1 MTSGQQAFVAA
12 LAVTGLTAVVVVA
25 AGRPAPHAQVSAP
38 QAPPARPSAQAIGAP
53 RQVLD
58 KYCVTCHNEQRKTAN
73 LMLDRMDVEKVSDA
87 AETWEKVIR
96 KLRAREMPPRGMP
109 QPDLDTRNGLVSW
122 LETTIDHAAG
132 ARPDPGRV
140 PVHRLNRAEYTNAVR
155 DLLAVNIDARS
166 LLGPDDVDQQGF
178 DNIAGVLSVSPVHM
192 ERYMAA
198 ARTISRLAVGDP
210 SIVPVF
216 DTYQVLRAWDQ
227 DDRMSDDLP
236 FGSRGGLAVRHNFPL
251 NGEYVVKIKLQ
262 RQLYEYLIGMGFPHQ
277 LEVRLDGKRVGSL
290 KVGGEAK
297 GRPAPSTF
305 NGNIISD
312 PEWETYM
319 HDADK
324 NLEVRFAVEAGAHV
338 LGVSFLDGHLEPEG
352 VLLPL
357 QADYDAM
364 LNEHYDGNPKIE
376 SVAVGGPYKANGPGD
391 TPSRRRIFVC
401 YPSRGS
407 DDDSC
412 ARKIL
417 SSLARRAYRRPVN
430 DSDVQTLVDFYRTG
444 RADGGFDAGI
454 EQAIQR
460 LLADPDF
467 LFRIERDPASAQDRQ
482 AYRLS
487 DLELA
492 SRLSFFLWSS
502 IPDDELL
509 DQAAQGKLK
518 DANVLEQ
525 QVRRMMKDPRSKAL
539 VQNFGGQWL
548 RLRELGGVSPDPHLF
563 PEFNENL
570 REAFRTE
577 TEMFVDSQVR
587 EDRSVLDLLT
597 ANYTFLN
604 EQLARHYGIPD
615 VYGSHFRRVPL
626 HEGERGGLLTQG
638 SMLTVTSY
646 PNRTSPVLR
655 GKWLL
660 DNILG
665 SPPPPPPPNVPALKE
680 SGENGQPPVSVRAR
694 MEEHRKNPVCAAC
707 HVRMDPLGFALENF
721 DAIGRWRAQSDG
733 TNIDSSGVLPDG
745 TAFQGVPGL
754 RTLLVSHREEFI
766 RTVSEKLLTYAIGRS
781 VEYYDMPAVRKIEH
795 DAAAADYRW
804 SSMILGIV
812 KSTPFQMRRAES

>member
-1 MTSGQQAFVAA
+1 MSKQQAGLAIALLVGLTAA
-12 LAVTGLTAVVVVA
+12 LAAQDA
-25 AGRPAPHAQVSAP
+25 ASKRAPSL
-38 QAPPARPSAQAIGAP
+38 PPRA
-53 RQVLD
+53 VLD
-58 KYCVTCHNEQRKTAN
+58 KYCVTCHNDRLKTAG
-73 LMLDRMDVEKVSDA
+73 LLLDHLDIDKVSDS
-87 AETWEKVIR
+87 AETWEKVVR
-96 KLRAREMPPRGMP
+96 KLRAREMPPKGMP
-109 QPDLDTRNGLVSW
+109 QPDIETRNGLVEW
-122 LETTIDHAAG
+122 LENTIDQAAQT
-132 ARPDPGRV
+132 APDTGRV
-140 PVHRLNRAEYTNAVR
+140 PVHRLNRAEYTNAIR
-155 DLLAVNIDARS
+155 DLLAVNIDGKS

-178 DNIAGVLSVSPVHM
+178 DNIAGVLTVSPVHM

-210 SIVPVF
+210 TIVPVF
-216 DTYQVLRAWDQ
+216 DTYQILRAWDQ

-236 FGSRGGLAVRHNFPL
+236 FGSRGGLAIRHNFPL
-251 NGEYVVKIKLQ
+251 NGEYVIKIKLQ

-277 LEVRLDGKRVGSL
+277 LEVRLDGKRVGLL

-297 GRPAPSTF
+297 GQPAPTTF

-324 NLEVRFAVEAGAHV
+324 NLEVRFSAEAGSRV

-376 SVAVGGPYKANGPGD
+376 SIAVGGPYKANGPGE
-391 TPSRRRIFVC
+391 TASRRRIFVC
-401 YPSRGS
+401 YPTRSS
-407 DDDSC
+407 DEETC

-417 SSLARRAYRRPVN
+417 SSLARRAYRRPAG
-430 DSDVQTLVDFYRTG
+430 DSDVQTLVEFYRAG
-444 RADGGFDAGI
+444 RRDGGFDAGI

-467 LFRIERDPASAQDRQ
+467 LFRIERDPAGPVEKR
-482 AYRLS
+482 AYRLT

-502 IPDDELL
+502 IPDDELI
-509 DQAAQGKLK
+509 DVAARGKLK
-518 DANVLEQ
+518 DPAVLEQ
-525 QVRRMMKDPRSKAL
+525 QVRRMLKDSRSNAL
-539 VQNFGGQWL
+539 VQNFAGQWL
-548 RLRELGGVSPDPHLF
+548 RLRELSGVGPDPHLF

-570 REAFRTE
+570 RDAFRTE
-577 TEMFVDSQVR
+577 TEMFVDSQIR

-597 ANYTFLN
+597 ADYTFLN
-604 EQLARHYGIPD
+604 EQLARHYDIPD
-615 VYGSHFRRVPL
+615 VYGSHFRRVAL
-626 HEGERGGLLTQG
+626 RNTGRSGLLTQG
-638 SMLTVTSY
+638 SILTVTSY

-680 SGENGQPPVSVRAR
+680 SGANGQPPTTVRAR
-694 MEEHRKNPVCAAC
+694 MEEHRRNPVCASC

-721 DAIGRWRAQSDG
+721 DAIGRWRTESDG
-733 TNIDSSGVLPDG
+733 AEIDPSGVLPDG

-754 RTLLVSHREEFI
+754 RALLVSHREEFVG
-766 RTVSEKLLTYAIGRS
+766 TVSEKLLTYAIGRAA
-781 VEYYDMPAVRKIEH
+781 EYYDMPAIRKIEH
-795 DAAAADYRW
+795 ESAAADYRW
-804 SSMILGIV
+804 SSIILAIV
-812 KSTPFQMRRAES
+812 KSTPFQMRRTES